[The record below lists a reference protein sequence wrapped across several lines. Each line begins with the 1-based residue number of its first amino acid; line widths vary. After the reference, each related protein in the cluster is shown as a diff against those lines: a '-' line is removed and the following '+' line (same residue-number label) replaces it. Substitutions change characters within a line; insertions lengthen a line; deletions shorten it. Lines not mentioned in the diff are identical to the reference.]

1 MHISVYLRNRINYL
15 LLLFVGSFV
24 LPACQGQKSFL
35 SSTDP
40 SQTPIAKLA
49 LGATSDQKL
58 FSYFFSQ
65 QVQSNKDRKLYCW
78 YEGLSSKKYEKLED
92 LNWSVNAGILPVRRV
107 TESPVQGPDYQSGLE
122 QASTKDSHRRFKLH
136 LGEWSQAVIGIFFAL
151 SAALKPEF
159 GYMDS
164 HTLTALTIGVGSL
177 GTVGALEIF
186 RNSKLIRQEYINEVQ
201 EFFKSGDEVFE
212 FNKLQSE
219 QFKAFLQAVPSA
231 PNQPENTVKAE
242 KQLPCPREPLR
253 KKPGESQIIT
263 ISSH

>member
-1 MHISVYLRNRINYL
+1 MHLSIRSLKTINYL
-15 LLLFVGSFV
+15 LLLLVTVLF
-24 LPACQGQKSFL
+24 LPACLGQKSSL
-35 SSTDP
+35 STTNS
-40 SQTPIAKLA
+40 SQTSVAKLS
-49 LGATSDQKL
+49 LGATLDQNL

-65 QVQSNKDRKLYCW
+65 QIQSNNDQNLYCW

-92 LNWSVNAGILPVRRV
+92 LNWSVNAGILPVRRI

-136 LGEWSQAVIGIFFAL
+136 IGEWSQAVIGIFFAL

-164 HTLTALTIGVGSL
+164 QTLTALTIGVGSL
-177 GTVGALEIF
+177 GAVGTLEIF

-212 FNKLQSE
+212 FSKLQSE

-231 PNQPENTVKAE
+231 ANQPGNNAKAE
-242 KQLPCPREPLR
+242 KQAPCPTEPLR
-253 KKPGESQIIT
+253 QKPGESQIIT
-263 ISSH
+263 ISSQ

>member
-40 SQTPIAKLA
+40 SQTPVAKIS

-65 QVQSNKDRKLYCW
+65 QVRSNKDHNLYCW
-78 YEGLSSKKYEKLED
+78 YEGLSSKTYEKLED
-92 LNWSVNAGILPVRRV
+92 LNWSVNAGILPIRRV
-107 TESPVQGPDYQSGLE
+107 TESPVKGPNYQSGLD
-122 QASTKDSHRRFKLH
+122 QSSSQDSRRRLKIQ
-136 LGEWSQAVIGIFFAL
+136 LGEWSQAVIGVFFAM

-164 HTLTALTIGVGSL
+164 HTLTALTIGVGTL
-177 GTVGALEIF
+177 GTVGALEFF

-219 QFKAFLQAVPSA
+219 QFRAFLEAVPSA
-231 PNQPENTVKAE
+231 TNQPENTVTAE
-242 KQLPCPREPLR
+242 KQPPCPSEPLR
-253 KKPGESQIIT
+253 QRPGESQIIT